1 MYEHDK
7 ETFRSI
13 AVGGLLIIG
22 YIPNIRTKKQNN
34 VRILIDP
41 VFVVG

>member
-1 MYEHDK
+1 MN
-7 ETFRSI
+7 TIGRPFV
-13 AVGGLLIIG
+13 ALLWEVSYFG